1 LSRSQAKAAAFVALL
16 QPLQRPL
23 EVYCR
28 RMLRNPAWAED
39 VIQAAVA
46 AAYARFGRFTEGT
59 NFRAW
64 MFRFVT
70 HEVFNR
76 NRKREPVLWGAAPV
90 EVPAGPPDGTEA
102 EDVFAV
108 LLECPD
114 GVLEH
119 LDGPLAEALGQLP
132 AAERAVLLLR
142 AVGEFSYEE
151 IHDLLSMPL
160 GSVMGYLSR
169 ARLKLRRSLAGY
181 AARRGLAARGP
192 SPGGGPCR

>member
-28 RMLRNPAWAED
+28 RMLRNPAWVED

-46 AAYARFGRFTEGT
+46 EAYARFDRFTEGT

-70 HEVFNR
+70 HEIFNR
-76 NRKREPVLWGAAPV
+76 NRKRGPALWGERPV
-90 EVPAGPPDGTEA
+90 EAPTLPPDGPDA
-102 EDVFAV
+102 EDLFAE
-108 LLECPD
+108 LLDGPD

-119 LDGPLAEALGQLP
+119 FDGPLADALGQLP
-132 AAERAVLLLR
+132 APERAVLLLR

-151 IHDLLSMPL
+151 IHDLLSIPL

-181 AARRGLAARGP
+181 AAERGFLVRRS
-192 SPGGGPCR
+192 SPGEGPCS

>member
-1 LSRSQAKAAAFVALL
+1 LSRSQAKADAFVALL

-28 RMLRNPAWAED
+28 RMLRNPAWVED

-46 AAYARFGRFTEGT
+46 EAYARFDRFTEGT

-76 NRKREPVLWGAAPV
+76 NRKREPVLWGEAPA
-90 EVPAGPPDGTEA
+90 EVPAFPPDGPDA

-108 LLECPD
+108 LLDHPD
-114 GVLEH
+114 GMLEH
-119 LDGPLAEALGQLP
+119 FEGPLADALGQLP

-151 IHDLLSMPL
+151 IHELLAIPL

-181 AARRGLAARGP
+181 AAERGLLVRRS
-192 SPGGGPCR
+192 SPGEGPCS

>member
-28 RMLRNPAWAED
+28 RMLRHPAWVED

-46 AAYARFGRFTEGT
+46 EAYARFDRFTEGT

-76 NRKREPVLWGAAPV
+76 NRKREPVLWGEAPV
-90 EVPAGPPDGTEA
+90 EVPTLPPDGPDA
-102 EDVFAV
+102 EDLFAE
-108 LLECPD
+108 LLDGPD
-114 GVLEH
+114 GTLEH
-119 LDGPLAEALGQLP
+119 FDGPLADALRQLP

-142 AVGEFSYEE
+142 AVGEFSYQE
-151 IHDLLSMPL
+151 IHELLSIPL

-169 ARLKLRRSLAGY
+169 ARLKLRRALAGY
-181 AARRGLAARGP
+181 AAERGFLLRRSSPGEGP
-192 SPGGGPCR
+192 SP

>member
-28 RMLRNPAWAED
+28 RMLRNPAWVED

-46 AAYARFGRFTEGT
+46 EAYARFDRFTEGT

-76 NRKREPVLWGAAPV
+76 NRKRESVLWGEAPV
-90 EVPAGPPDGTEA
+90 EVPVGPADGPDA
-102 EDVFAV
+102 EEVFGV
-108 LLECPD
+108 LLEGPD
-114 GVLEH
+114 DVLEH
-119 LDGPLAEALGQLP
+119 FDGPLADALGQLP

-151 IHDLLSMPL
+151 IHDLLSIPL

-181 AARRGLAARGP
+181 AARRGFLLRRS
-192 SPGGGPCR
+192 SPGEGPCS